1 MTAFGKCKA
10 PFRYEA
16 VKVIGKKH
24 SNNKRNELKCSRLGS
39 D

>member
-16 VKVIGKKH
+16 VKVTGK
-24 SNNKRNELKCSRLGS
+24 NTVIIRELN
-39 D
+39 